1 VHEWKTS
8 QVFVKLYHKRFWNLV
23 LVSLLLPG
31 LRETAPLCYT
41 SYMPDFA
48 APVERLIDELKHLP
62 GIGQKTAQRLAFHLL
77 RIAPE
82 DALALA
88 DAIRDAKE
96 KIRTCSTCHNITDSD
111 PCLYCAGANRNKR
124 TICVVEEPH
133 NILAIEKTRTF
144 NGMYH
149 VLGGSLSPL
158 QGRGPE
164 QLNIKTLIERLKGGT
179 VEEIIIA
186 TNPTAEGEA
195 TAVYLSK
202 LLKPLGVRVTRIGVG
217 IPVGA
222 DLEYADEV
230 TMLKAMEG
238 RREL

>member
-1 VHEWKTS
+1 
-8 QVFVKLYHKRFWNLV
+8 
-23 LVSLLLPG
+23 
-31 LRETAPLCYT
+31 
-41 SYMPDFA
+41 MPDFA
-48 APVERLIDELKHLP
+48 APIERLIDELKRLP

-77 RIAPE
+77 RAAPE

-88 DAIRDAKE
+88 DAIRDAKAKMRE
-96 KIRTCSTCHNITDSD
+96 CSVCNNVTDTD
-111 PCLYCAGANRNKR
+111 PCFYCSSATRSRK

-133 NILAIEKTRTF
+133 NILAVEKTRQYT
-144 NGMYH
+144 GLYH
-149 VLGGSLSPL
+149 VLGGALSPL
-158 QGRGPE
+158 QGVGPE
-164 QLNIKTLIERLKGGT
+164 QLKIKSLIERLKKDT

-202 LLKPLGVRVTRIGVG
+202 LIKPLGIRVTRIGVG
-217 IPVGA
+217 IPVGS

-238 RREL
+238 RRDL

>member
-1 VHEWKTS
+1 
-8 QVFVKLYHKRFWNLV
+8 
-23 LVSLLLPG
+23 
-31 LRETAPLCYT
+31 
-41 SYMPDFA
+41 MPDFA
-48 APVERLIDELKHLP
+48 APIENLIDQLKHLP
-62 GIGQKTAQRLAFHLL
+62 GIGQKTAQRLAFYLL
-77 RIAPE
+77 RIPAE

-88 DAIRDAKE
+88 NAIRDAKQN
-96 KIRTCSTCHNITDSD
+96 IRPCSVCHNITDTD
-111 PCLYCAGANRNKR
+111 PCLYCTGANRSRR

-133 NILAIEKTRTF
+133 NIMAIEKTRTY
-144 NGMYH
+144 NGLYH

-158 QGRGPE
+158 QGRGPD
-164 QLNIKTLIERLKGGT
+164 QLFIKSLIERLKGGT

-222 DLEYADEV
+222 DLEYADEI

>member
-1 VHEWKTS
+1 MTSSLPTSSGAPSGLSVAFYGGVGTVTGSRHLLTAGASRLLVDCGMFQGGRELRDLNWKQPAFPPAS
-8 QVFVKLYHKRFWNLV
+8 VSALV
-23 LVSLLLPG
+23 LTHAHMDHAGYIPRLV
-31 LRETAPLCYT
+31 REG
-41 SYMPDFA
+41 FA
-48 APVERLIDELKHLP
+48 GRV
-62 GIGQKTAQRLAFHLL
+62 
-77 RIAPE
+77 
-82 DALALA
+82 
-88 DAIRDAKE
+88 
-96 KIRTCSTCHNITDSD
+96 
-111 PCLYCAGANRNKR
+111 YCTGATRSKR

-133 NILAIEKTRTF
+133 NIMAIEKTRMYS
-144 NGMYH
+144 GMYH

-164 QLNIKTLIERLKGGT
+164 QLKIKQLIERLKGGS

>member
-1 VHEWKTS
+1 
-8 QVFVKLYHKRFWNLV
+8 
-23 LVSLLLPG
+23 
-31 LRETAPLCYT
+31 
-41 SYMPDFA
+41 M
-48 APVERLIDELKHLP
+48 IDELKHLP

-77 RIAPE
+77 RLPSE

-88 DAIRDAKE
+88 DAIRDAKQNIHE
-96 KIRTCSTCHNITDSD
+96 CSVCGNITDAD
-111 PCLYCAGANRNKR
+111 PCLYCSGSNRNKR

-133 NILAIEKTRTF
+133 NIMAIEKTRMYS
-144 NGMYH
+144 GMYH
-149 VLGGSLSPL
+149 VLGGALSPL

-164 QLNIKTLIERLKGGT
+164 QLRIKPLIERLKGGT

-195 TAVYLSK
+195 TAMYLSK
-202 LLKPLGVRVTRIGVG
+202 LLKPLGVKVTRIGVG

-230 TMLKAMEG
+230 TMMKAMEG
-238 RREL
+238 RRDL